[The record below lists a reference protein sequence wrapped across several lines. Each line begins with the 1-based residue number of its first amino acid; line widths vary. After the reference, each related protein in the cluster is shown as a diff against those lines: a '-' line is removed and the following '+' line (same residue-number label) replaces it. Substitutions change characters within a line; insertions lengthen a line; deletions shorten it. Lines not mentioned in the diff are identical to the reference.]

1 MYGRVGA
8 GARGR
13 SVDRGADLLPQRG
26 ENGLEERRG
35 IHRPRLC
42 LAVEVFD
49 EGEKD
54 SLSGEIGSFFL
65 VSLGDE
71 SCYSV
76 DLGLMVP

>member
-1 MYGRVGA
+1 
-8 GARGR
+8 
-13 SVDRGADLLPQRG
+13 
-26 ENGLEERRG
+26 
-35 IHRPRLC
+35 
-42 LAVEVFD
+42 VEVFD
-49 EGEKD
+49 KGKEN